1 MTFVF
6 IYNILLIILYSF
18 TSTFTLNLYLKNKQ
32 PIFLLLLFLMV
43 IFICDNVIVYMTEFI
58 NSFATEYNQTF
69 MTAPFLKTIIFICC
83 NFAYLAIINT
93 ISGRPF
99 KNYQFVWLFLIGLW
113 MLAIPFS
120 QNSALKVWLYY
131 LPNQLFLIYL
141 GCYALYQL
149 RIDPLSALA
158 KKYLRFIGWLS
169 IGFGVAILLED
180 TFVIFNIDQY
190 SDIVFKI
197 NNRNVSENI
206 YTIILSIAIIYFC
219 NRDFP
224 LSVLEKDAAKLE
236 ENQSDEPVLLAPFCD
251 AYQLT
256 QREREVLSLLLE
268 CKTNQDIANELFL
281 SIGTVKTHIHN
292 IFVKLEV
299 NKRAEVFVSYQLFSQ
314 QQTEHLAR

>member
-83 NFAYLAIINT
+83 NFDYLAIINT

-197 NNRNVSENI
+197 NNRNVSEDI

-314 QQTEHLAR
+314 QQAEHLAR

>member
-69 MTAPFLKTIIFICC
+69 MTAPFLKAIIFICC

-197 NNRNVSENI
+197 NNRNVSEDI

>member
-1 MTFVF
+1 
-6 IYNILLIILYSF
+6 
-18 TSTFTLNLYLKNKQ
+18 
-32 PIFLLLLFLMV
+32 
-43 IFICDNVIVYMTEFI
+43 
-58 NSFATEYNQTF
+58 
-69 MTAPFLKTIIFICC
+69 
-83 NFAYLAIINT
+83 
-93 ISGRPF
+93 
-99 KNYQFVWLFLIGLW
+99 

-197 NNRNVSENI
+197 NNRNVSEDI

-224 LSVLEKDAAKLE
+224 LSVLEKTLLNWKKI
-236 ENQSDEPVLLAPFCD
+236 NQMNPYFWRPF
-251 AYQLT
+251 
-256 QREREVLSLLLE
+256 VMPI
-268 CKTNQDIANELFL
+268 N
-281 SIGTVKTHIHN
+281 
-292 IFVKLEV
+292 
-299 NKRAEVFVSYQLFSQ
+299 
-314 QQTEHLAR
+314 

>member
-1 MTFVF
+1 
-6 IYNILLIILYSF
+6 
-18 TSTFTLNLYLKNKQ
+18 
-32 PIFLLLLFLMV
+32 
-43 IFICDNVIVYMTEFI
+43 
-58 NSFATEYNQTF
+58 
-69 MTAPFLKTIIFICC
+69 
-83 NFAYLAIINT
+83 
-93 ISGRPF
+93 
-99 KNYQFVWLFLIGLW
+99 

-197 NNRNVSENI
+197 NNRNVSEDI

>member
-1 MTFVF
+1 
-6 IYNILLIILYSF
+6 
-18 TSTFTLNLYLKNKQ
+18 
-32 PIFLLLLFLMV
+32 MV

-120 QNSALKVWLYY
+120 QNSA
-131 LPNQLFLIYL
+131 
-141 GCYALYQL
+141 YALYQL

-197 NNRNVSENI
+197 NNRNVSEDI

-314 QQTEHLAR
+314 QQAEHLAR

>member
-1 MTFVF
+1 
-6 IYNILLIILYSF
+6 
-18 TSTFTLNLYLKNKQ
+18 
-32 PIFLLLLFLMV
+32 
-43 IFICDNVIVYMTEFI
+43 VYMTEFI
-58 NSFATEYNQTF
+58 NSFANEYNQTF

-197 NNRNVSENI
+197 NNRNVSEDI

-219 NRDFP
+219 NRDFT

>member
-1 MTFVF
+1 VTIVF

-18 TSTFTLNLYLKNKQ
+18 TSTFALNLYLKNKQ
-32 PIFLLLLFLMV
+32 PIFLLMLVLMV
-43 IFICDNVIVYMTEFI
+43 IFICDNVIIYMTEFI

-83 NFAYLAIINT
+83 NFTYLAIITT
-93 ISGRPF
+93 IGERKPQKYHF
-99 KNYQFVWLFLIGLW
+99 LLLMLIGLW
-113 MLAIPFS
+113 MIAIPFS

-141 GCYALYQL
+141 GFYALLLQK
-149 RIDPLSALA
+149 RPLAALA
-158 KKYLRFIGWLS
+158 KKYVQFIGWLS
-169 IGFGVAILLED
+169 IFFGLAILLED

-197 NNRNVSENI
+197 NNRNLSEDI
-206 YTIILSIAIIYFC
+206 YSIILSVTIIYFC

-224 LSVLEKDAAKLE
+224 AFAAVQESASKEKTDKE
-236 ENQSDEPVLLAPFCD
+236 IVLLEPFCD

-256 QREREVLSLLLE
+256 QREREVISLLLK
-268 CKTNQDIANELFL
+268 CKSNQDIANELFL

-292 IFVKLEV
+292 IFVKLDV
-299 NKRAEVFVSYQLFSQ
+299 KKRSEVFASYQLFSNQ
-314 QQTEHLAR
+314 QMEHNL

>member
-1 MTFVF
+1 
-6 IYNILLIILYSF
+6 
-18 TSTFTLNLYLKNKQ
+18 
-32 PIFLLLLFLMV
+32 
-43 IFICDNVIVYMTEFI
+43 
-58 NSFATEYNQTF
+58 
-69 MTAPFLKTIIFICC
+69 LKTIIFICC

-197 NNRNVSENI
+197 NNRNVSEDI

>member
-1 MTFVF
+1 M
-6 IYNILLIILYSF
+6 
-18 TSTFTLNLYLKNKQ
+18 
-32 PIFLLLLFLMV
+32 
-43 IFICDNVIVYMTEFI
+43 
-58 NSFATEYNQTF
+58 
-69 MTAPFLKTIIFICC
+69 
-83 NFAYLAIINT
+83 
-93 ISGRPF
+93 
-99 KNYQFVWLFLIGLW
+99 
-113 MLAIPFS
+113 
-120 QNSALKVWLYY
+120 
-131 LPNQLFLIYL
+131 
-141 GCYALYQL
+141 
-149 RIDPLSALA
+149 
-158 KKYLRFIGWLS
+158 
-169 IGFGVAILLED
+169 AILLED

-197 NNRNVSENI
+197 NNRNVSEDI

>member
-69 MTAPFLKTIIFICC
+69 MTAPFLKTIIFIYC

-197 NNRNVSENI
+197 NNRNVSEDI

-314 QQTEHLAR
+314 QQAEHLAR

>member
-1 MTFVF
+1 MVV
-6 IYNILLIILYSF
+6 LLKLSICL
-18 TSTFTLNLYLKNKQ
+18 
-32 PIFLLLLFLMV
+32 V
-43 IFICDNVIVYMTEFI
+43 I
-58 NSFATEYNQTF
+58 
-69 MTAPFLKTIIFICC
+69 
-83 NFAYLAIINT
+83 
-93 ISGRPF
+93 
-99 KNYQFVWLFLIGLW
+99 LIGLW

-197 NNRNVSENI
+197 NNRNVSEDI

-224 LSVLEKDAAKLE
+224 LSVLEKTLLNWKKI
-236 ENQSDEPVLLAPFCD
+236 NQMNPYFWRLCD

-268 CKTNQDIANELFL
+268 CKTNQDITNELFL

-299 NKRAEVFVSYQLFSQ
+299 NKEQKFCQLSTFFS
-314 QQTEHLAR
+314 TTS

>member
-69 MTAPFLKTIIFICC
+69 MTTPFLKTIIFICC

-141 GCYALYQL
+141 GFYALYQL

-197 NNRNVSENI
+197 NNRNVSEDI

-224 LSVLEKDAAKLE
+224 LSALEKEATKLE